1 MGKAGTFPSALVI
14 NTFNLHDDS
23 INWLYHLTDRVTELV
38 LAVKNLPASA
48 GDGRDE
54 GAIPGS
60 HDPWKKG
67 IATHSSPCLEKP
79 VDRGAW

>member
-48 GDGRDE
+48 GDGKRRRCDPW
-54 GAIPGS
+54 IT

-67 IATHSSPCLEKP
+67 IATHCVSLQKP
-79 VDRGAW
+79 WTEEAW